1 MSLEQWKNVDIFNP
15 HVQWQNDLA
24 LRLVDTCQTI
34 VERWGETGIGRFDY
48 EWQDKFTLE
57 DRDYYR
63 DDVVVI
69 NIGNRYRKDYST
81 KIETWYKHITV
92 FLEDTNKLETDKKVV
107 LSAIKD
113 KVRYGD
119 PVSYGF
125 TPSTNIIQKGGLS
138 VFFIGS
144 WLDHIESLRL
154 KYEQN
159 LKKQKEQ
166 QDKREEE
173 YRRQNFGRID

>member
-24 LRLVDTCQTI
+24 LRLVDTCETI
-34 VERWGETGIGRFDY
+34 VGRRGETGIDRFDY
-48 EWQDKFTLE
+48 EFQGKFYLE
-57 DRDYYR
+57 DRGYYK
-63 DDVVVI
+63 DNVVI
-69 NIGNRYRKDYST
+69 ISQNNKYRENYST
-81 KIETWYKHITV
+81 KIENWDDGITV
-92 FLEDTNKLETDKKVV
+92 ELVSSKKVV
-107 LSAIKD
+107 LSATKSR
-113 KVRYGD
+113 VRYGD

-125 TPSTNIIQKGGLS
+125 TSSTNLIKSCNLS
-138 VFFIGS
+138 VFLIGS

-154 KYEQN
+154 MDEQY

-173 YRRQNFGRID
+173 YRRKNFGRID

>member
-81 KIETWYKHITV
+81 KIETWYKHITWRG
-92 FLEDTNKLETDKKVV
+92 DN
-107 LSAIKD
+107 SAA
-113 KVRYGD
+113 
-119 PVSYGF
+119 
-125 TPSTNIIQKGGLS
+125 TE
-138 VFFIGS
+138 
-144 WLDHIESLRL
+144 IE
-154 KYEQN
+154 
-159 LKKQKEQ
+159 
-166 QDKREEE
+166 
-173 YRRQNFGRID
+173 